1 MERSDLSM
9 YNIDLMRLYY
19 CGLLPKARGAYSRHE
34 HDVYEFHYIVAGRG
48 SFELGDR
55 WLAVRPG
62 CFFYTRPHTE
72 HRSAV
77 PTDGDYLLQYIAF
90 LELDTELDAVIATD
104 LETYVGEGTLHRLG
118 DRYHEFFAQISR
130 LSETNAA
137 YERRA
142 ATFRFAALLYELLAG
157 TPGSDPGH
165 PAVERALEFMRSH
178 IGEAYGLNEMVDA
191 VGLDKS
197 YFVRLF
203 KKRVGVPPMRYGANL
218 KMSAA
223 ANLLHSSEEPLAAV
237 AAQVGFADEYH
248 FAKRFKQWSGVPPGA
263 YRRRG

>member
-1 MERSDLSM
+1 M
-9 YNIDLMRLYY
+9 YIIDLLRLHY

-34 HDVYEFHYIVAGRG
+34 HDVYEFHYIVSGRG
-48 SFELGDR
+48 SFELRDR

-90 LELDTELDAVIATD
+90 LELDTEFDAAIAAD
-104 LETYVGEGTLHRLG
+104 LERHVGEGTLHRLG

-130 LSETNAA
+130 LSEAG
-137 YERRA
+137 EPHEQRA
-142 ATFRFAALLYELLAG
+142 ATFRFAALLYELLVD
-157 TPGSDPGH
+157 TPGSDPSH

-178 IGEAYGLNEMVDA
+178 VGDAYDLDEVVAA

-203 KKRVGVPPMRYGANL
+203 KKRVGVPPMRYATNL

-223 ANLLHSSEEPLAAV
+223 ANLLHSSQDPLAAV
-237 AAQVGFADEYH
+237 AAQVGFSDEYH